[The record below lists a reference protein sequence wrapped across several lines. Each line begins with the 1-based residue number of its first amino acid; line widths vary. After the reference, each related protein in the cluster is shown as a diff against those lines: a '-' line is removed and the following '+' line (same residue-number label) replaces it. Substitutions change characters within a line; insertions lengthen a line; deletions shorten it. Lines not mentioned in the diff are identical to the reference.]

1 MEDIDS
7 NMYDPDDT
15 LSILIATDNHLGYLG
30 RDPVCKNDSFETFKE
45 ILQIAKDNDVDF
57 ILLGGDLFHENKPS
71 RRTVYQT
78 TKLLREFCMGDR
90 LCKFR
95 IVNNESNDLSQS
107 GGINTMNHIDPNFKI
122 AFPVFSIHG
131 NHDDPSG
138 EGNLC
143 ALDVLSASGLIN
155 YFGKSKV
162 VDKIIIKPIHIQK
175 GNTNLALY
183 GMGNIRDERLHRMF
197 DAQNVEFPRLTEDVN
212 DLLNILVL
220 HQNRVPHGT
229 NYIPESCIPNFFDLV
244 FWGHEHE
251 CLIDPLH
258 NSARGF
264 HITQPGSS
272 IATSLCEAEA
282 APKHVGILKICR
294 GQFRME
300 KFRLKTIRPMVID
313 TIVLSEISELLSND
327 YNNNLINYLNRKA
340 NEEWYKLNE
349 HNTNP
354 PLPLIR
360 LKVMIYKFFLRVAN
374 PEDILLYQRKRPNTK
389 NQDNNP
395 NYSIDYENDTIEQLS
410 NKKVTDLIDEMLDSL
425 QILPKNGLNQAL
437 SSFINKDEEDATCV
451 VYEHALQNARDK
463 ILEDPTIV
471 DDIAKKEKA
480 QQECQILDRLFIED
494 EYLEK
499 LLSGDSNKPA
509 EDSHQTNIED
519 YFMDQ
524 TFSSSINSITSLS
537 TTKAKVTT
545 STRGKKRKSEEK
557 HYYLSIRIRIVH
569 SLSGADK
576 EQ

>member
-78 TKLLREFCMGDR
+78 T
-90 LCKFR
+90 
-95 IVNNESNDLSQS
+95 N

-327 YNNNLINYLNRKA
+327 YNNNLINYLNRKVDQMIEKA

-360 LKVMIYKFFLRVAN
+360 LKVQYSEEHKICNNSEFSQYFQSRVAN
-374 PEDILLYQRKRPNTK
+374 PEDILLYQRKRPNT
-389 NQDNNP
+389 
-395 NYSIDYENDTIEQLS
+395 T
-410 NKKVTDLIDEMLDSL
+410 
-425 QILPKNGLNQAL
+425 L

-537 TTKAKVTT
+537 KQKIE
-545 STRGKKRKSEEK
+545 SPKRS
-557 HYYLSIRIRIVH
+557 SP
-569 SLSGADK
+569 S
-576 EQ
+576 

>member
-78 TKLLREFCMGDR
+78 T
-90 LCKFR
+90 
-95 IVNNESNDLSQS
+95 N

-197 DAQNVEFPRLTEDVN
+197 DAQNVEFPRLTEDVD
-212 DLLNILVL
+212 DLLNILV
-220 HQNRVPHGT
+220 VPHGT

-272 IATSLCEAEA
+272 IATS
-282 APKHVGILKICR
+282 
-294 GQFRME
+294 QFRME

-327 YNNNLINYLNRKA
+327 YNNNLINYLNRKVDQMIEKA

-360 LKVMIYKFFLRVAN
+360 LKVQYSEEHKICNNSEFSQYFQSRVAN

-524 TFSSSINSITSLS
+524 AFSSSINSITSLS
-537 TTKAKVTT
+537 KQKIE
-545 STRGKKRKSEEK
+545 SPKRS
-557 HYYLSIRIRIVH
+557 SP
-569 SLSGADK
+569 S
-576 EQ
+576 